1 MAKRLTV
8 HRRQVHL
15 HTHEATV
22 EPAPRSVI
30 LGSTVA
36 VEELPQGSAPVDGRT
51 QQLTYFSRH
60 VTLASA
66 TLLGLG
72 LTTPQCMVDLLVQR
86 VTVCLVHLLGIVP
99 AMLVEA
105 RLALAATL
113 LLVCALLLLQYVED
127 LLGAH
132 AIEPLIIQAHAGAIW
147 VARELAHA
155 LGRVSLHDDAVNH
168 VVTSDVG
175 ELVVCLVQLAPCSQV
190 PKPLVNSLVQTHEG
204 QLCYRQRLDEG
215 SAIHLVTAIGV
226 RRSSLV
232 AQARLAYRHKPSP
245 QAQAR

>member
-1 MAKRLTV
+1 M
-8 HRRQVHL
+8 
-15 HTHEATV
+15 
-22 EPAPRSVI
+22 
-30 LGSTVA
+30 G
-36 VEELPQGSAPVDGRT
+36 VEELPQRSAPVNGRT

-60 VTLASA
+60 ITLTRA

-72 LTTPQCMVDLLVQR
+72 LATPQGMVDLLVQR

-105 RLALAATL
+105 RLACATTL
-113 LLVCALLLLQYVED
+113 LLVCALLTLAVGLLLLLLLQYVED

-132 AIEPLIIQAHAGAIW
+132 AIEPLVVQAHAGAIW
-147 VARELAHA
+147 ITRELAHA
-155 LGRVSLHDDAVNH
+155 LVGVGLHDDAVNH
-168 VVTSDVG
+168 VVTSNVSQLRVIL
-175 ELVVCLVQLAPCSQV
+175 EQLAPCSQV
-190 PKPLVNSLVQTHEG
+190 SKPLVTSLVQTHEG
-204 QLCYRQRLDEG
+204 QLCYRQCLDEG
-215 SAIHLVTAIGV
+215 RAIYLIPAIGV